1 VITAVLG
8 APGSGKSTV
17 AQPLAPRLPAH
28 VVLDRDAFMDAAAA
42 LAGREIRQSPD
53 TWPAYRQLVRA
64 VLDTMKHLPV
74 ALLGVCTPTE
84 LAGWP
89 IDAWVVLDCTDQER
103 RRRLRQRSEPADVQE
118 ALRDASEYR
127 ALGLPVI
134 DTTGQPP
141 DKVAADLADFIQRL
155 EQAAAVGCEPPASAG
170 LWLKA

>member
-17 AQPLAPRLPAH
+17 ARPLAARLPGH
-28 VVLDRDAFMDAAAA
+28 VVLDWDAFMDAAAA
-42 LAGREIRQSPD
+42 LAGREISQSPD

-64 VLDTMKHLPV
+64 VLDTVKHVPV
-74 ALLGVCTPTE
+74 VLLGVCTPTE

-103 RRRLRQRSEPADVQE
+103 RQRLGQRAEPDDVQ
-118 ALRDASEYR
+118 ATRDASEYR

-141 DKVAADLADFIQRL
+141 DKVAADLADLMQRL
-155 EQAAAVGCEPPASAG
+155 EQPARER
-170 LWLKA
+170 